1 MNYGFVDIYRAIPD
15 DAVLEA
21 NSAKKGRGKIVL
33 AELIDALK
41 INLDIKGVATVEEL
55 STMTGMKTGDTWA
68 VSDSGTLP
76 DGQHLSAGDLVR
88 WTGNHWKIIFHIDL
102 SYYATKDELADA
114 VSQLRT
120 EITNAVSSEAGLRVS
135 GDTALQDAIDTHAG
149 RADNPH
155 NVTAEQVGA
164 YTKQE
169 TEDRV
174 LRMQY
179 AATNTLKF
187 YRGTL

>member
-1 MNYGFVDIYRAIPD
+1 MNYGFVDIFRDIPD

-21 NSAKKGRGKIVL
+21 NSAKKGKGKIIL
-33 AELIDALK
+33 AELLK
-41 INLDIKGVATVEEL
+41 NINLDIKGVATVEEL

-88 WTGNHWKIIFHIDL
+88 WTGNHWKVIFHIDL

-120 EITNAVSSEAGLRVS
+120 EITNAVSFEAGLRVS
-135 GDTALQDAIDTHAG
+135 GDAALQDAIDTHSG
-149 RADNPH
+149 RTDNPH
-155 NVTAEQVGA
+155 SVTAAQVGA
-164 YTKQE
+164 ATP
-169 TEDRV
+169 DDV
-174 LRMQY
+174 LRMRY
-179 AATNTLKF
+179 AATNTLRF

>member
-55 STMTGMKTGDTWA
+55 ATMTGMKTGDTWA

-102 SYYATKDELADA
+102 SYYATKDELSDA

-135 GDTALQDAIDTHAG
+135 GDAALQDAIDTHAG

-164 YTKQE
+164 ATP
-169 TEDRV
+169 DDV
-174 LRMQY
+174 LRMRY
-179 AATNTLKF
+179 SATNTLKF
-187 YRGTL
+187 YRGNL